1 MLQER
6 WKTQVLWEDTMPT
19 ILIIAMAIKKLS
31 VYPDPLPDYGS
42 GRYA

>member
-6 WKTQVLWEDTMPT
+6 WKSQVLWEDAMPRM
-19 ILIIAMAIKKLS
+19 LIIPMAIKKLS
-31 VYPDPLPDYGS
+31 VYPDPLLDYGS